1 MPRRKKDFFGAAL
14 ERIVVEAARGI
25 GKRLRTALA
34 TPKPAAAVVPQ
45 NPKPQTQ
52 NPVVNV
58 FQGPT
63 QVNVQRRQ
71 PSGVRRQ
78 KKPANRKPRAANQD
92 VVDVEFKVK
101 P

>member
-1 MPRRKKDFFGAAL
+1 MARRKKTDWLDDAIGH
-14 ERIVVEAARGI
+14 VVKEAARGI
-25 GKRLRTALA
+25 GKRLRTALE
-34 TPKPAAAVVPQ
+34 TPRASAGAVVPQ

-71 PSGVRRQ
+71 KQ
-78 KKPANRKPRAANQD
+78 TAHRKPRTANHKAI
-92 VVDVEFKVK
+92 DVEFEVK
-101 P
+101 DE